1 MQTVRQILGAALLLA
16 TGIGGSR
23 INAQSTADSRAD
35 SPQILQSDAEQL
47 LALANQARAAIGAGP
62 LKWDPALAAAAL
74 QHCLRMAQE
83 GPISHQYPG
92 EADLAVRAGQ
102 SGAHFNVVEENIAS
116 GTGPTDP
123 LETHQ
128 GWMHSP
134 GHRANLLNREVDSA
148 GIAVVVRHGVTYSV
162 ADYSRAV
169 AALSQ
174 DEVEAAVSNLLR
186 ARGLSI
192 VRDRTA
198 ARAYCALPEGS
209 RNSGFNNRPGYR
221 MRWQNSD
228 PAHLPPEFLHI
239 LDSGDYTHA
248 EVGSCPPQGVEEL
261 FTTYRVAVL
270 LFRPSG
276 ASQPR

>member
-1 MQTVRQILGAALLLA
+1 MLLA

-23 INAQSTADSRAD
+23 TNAQSAAA
-35 SPQILQSDAEQL
+35 SPQILESDAKQL
-47 LALANQARAAIGAGP
+47 LTLANRSRAADGAAP

-92 EADLAVRAGQ
+92 EADLANRAGQ
-102 SGAHFNVVEENIAS
+102 AGAHFSVVEENIAS
-116 GTGPTDP
+116 GTSPTDP
-123 LETHQ
+123 LEIHQ

-134 GHRANLLNREVDSA
+134 GHRANLLNREVDSV
-148 GIAVVVRHGVTYSV
+148 GIAVVIRHGITYSV
-162 ADYSRAV
+162 ADYSREV
-169 AALSQ
+169 SALSQ
-174 DEVEAAVSNLLR
+174 EEVEAAVSNLLHTK
-186 ARGLSI
+186 GLSI

-198 ARAYCALPEGS
+198 ARTYCALPEGS
-209 RNSGFNNRPGYR
+209 KNSGFNNRPGYR

-228 PAHLPPEFLHI
+228 PAHLPSEFLHI

-248 EVGSCPPQGVEEL
+248 EVGSCPPQGIKDD
-261 FTTYRVAVL
+261 FTAYRVAVL